1 MMADVLFRVAFLMLY
16 AAAWLIVMA
25 TLLAL
30 HLLVAV
36 ARLVWMTVPPLV
48 ARVRA
53 ERRYRH
59 ASVQER
65 AALAVRAASLH

>member
-1 MMADVLFRVAFLMLY
+1 MMADVLFRAAFLMLY
-16 AAAWLIVMA
+16 ATAWLIVMA

-48 ARVRA
+48 ARVLA
-53 ERRYRH
+53 ERRYRR
-59 ASVQER
+59 ASVQQQ

>member
-1 MMADVLFRVAFLMLY
+1 MADVLFRVAFLMLY

-53 ERRYRH
+53 ERRYRR

>member
-1 MMADVLFRVAFLMLY
+1 MMGDVLFRAAFLMLY

-36 ARLVWMTVPPLV
+36 ARLVWMTVLPLV
-48 ARVRA
+48 ARVLA
-53 ERRYRH
+53 ERRYRR
-59 ASVQER
+59 ASVQQQ